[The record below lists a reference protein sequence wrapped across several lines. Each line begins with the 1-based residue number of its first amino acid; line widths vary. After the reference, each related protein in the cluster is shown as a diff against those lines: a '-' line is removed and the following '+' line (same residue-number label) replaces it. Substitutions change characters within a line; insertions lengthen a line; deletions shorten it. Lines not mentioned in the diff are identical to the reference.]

1 MSRTHKTGV
10 RLHPNLA
17 ISVSPA
23 LAFRILAI
31 HFILDCV
38 AAMTLAKN
46 RINDPEIKINPEAVA
61 SVHEGGVVIL
71 DNNKGRLY
79 SSGPAGAY
87 IWRCIEQ
94 QLSLEAIAEKLHTD
108 FQVEL
113 TMAREHTVR
122 FMEQLHGNGLIER
135 RAA

>member
-1 MSRTHKTGV
+1 MNT
-10 RLHPNLA
+10 
-17 ISVSPA
+17 
-23 LAFRILAI
+23 
-31 HFILDCV
+31 
-38 AAMTLAKN
+38 AKK
-46 RINDPEIKINPEAVA
+46 RINGSDIRINPEAAV
-61 SVHEGGVVIL
+61 SVHEGGLVIL

-94 QLSLEAIAEKLHTD
+94 HLPLDAIAEKLQTD

-113 TMAREHTVR
+113 TTAREHTAR
-122 FMEQLHGNGLIER
+122 FMEQLHANGLIER